1 MKNRF
6 LKTYLIKTTSSLL
19 LGVLLLT
26 VSSLGAIGHAKSH
39 SDDVEMKLTIENNQF
54 VPSEVHVP
62 AGKRVKLVVLNKGD
76 MLEEFES
83 PALKR
88 EKAIPAGTRVT
99 IFLDPLEVG
108 TYAFFGEFHP
118 DSAQGV
124 VVAE

>member
-1 MKNRF
+1 MKQF
-6 LKTYLIKTTSSLL
+6 IKTHLAKTTSSLV
-19 LGVLLLT
+19 LGMLVLAVT
-26 VSSLGAIGHAKSH
+26 SLGTTSHAGSH

-54 VPSEVHVP
+54 IPSEVHVP

-99 IFLDPLEVG
+99 IFLDPLEAG
-108 TYAFFGEFHP
+108 AYAFFGEFHP
-118 DSAQGV
+118 DSAQGIV
-124 VVAE
+124 IAE